1 MGRDSIAFL
10 LILVRSR
17 SVRIVYNLESI
28 VRKNTKR
35 VRTSLTQRRT
45 GVATNMPMY
54 EYLCDSCHHRFDIKQ
69 KFTDETLTI
78 CPSCGKHIHRV
89 IQPAKVVFK
98 GSGFYITDHKG
109 GGSSA
114 VLDSGKTE
122 TKSGNGAETKPDTD
136 KTAKTETAAASSGSS
151 SESTGS
157 NTSAPVA
164 APTSA
169 STQASN

>member
-1 MGRDSIAFL
+1 MFL

-28 VRKNTKR
+28 VSKITKR
-35 VRTSLTQRRT
+35 VRKSLTQRRT

-69 KFTDETLTI
+69 KFTDESLTI
-78 CPSCGKHIHRV
+78 CPNCGQRIHRV

-109 GGSSA
+109 SSA
-114 VLDSGKTE
+114 VLDGSKADA
-122 TKSGNGAETKPDTD
+122 KSDSKSTNDAEAKPAAE
-136 KTAKTETAAASSGSS
+136 KAAKTESAASSASSAGESNGSS
-151 SESTGS
+151 APAPAPAPSSA
-157 NTSAPVA
+157 SAP
-164 APTSA
+164 A
-169 STQASN
+169 SS